1 MLPWNFTDLSD
12 IQPIPFDNSTMQ
24 ISGTINGTMPVN
36 MTVTGHISTVTNVMG
51 LDYIVYMM
59 VFLTFV
65 NMFVLLYV
73 VRKITPRPKE

>member
-1 MLPWNFTDLSD
+1 MLPWNFTDLSE
-12 IQPIPFDNSTMQ
+12 IQPISFDNSTMQ

-51 LDYIVYMM
+51 LDYIIYMM